1 MFFTSISSKR
11 TLSFAILCM
20 ACTLFISGCSLPWRH
35 HSINA
40 STANIPTP
48 TTQQL
53 LTALQKNF
61 RAVSS
66 FHVVLQVQNPGP
78 ATPNQIQIHSA
89 DGDVLMP
96 DKVKAQASVVLSGQA
111 VTVNLISAGN
121 NEYITDPIT
130 GQWRVIKGILDPRTL
145 TNPNTGLIS
154 LISKIQNVSNPVSD
168 VVNNVPCWRVT
179 GQLDAKNIAFFTG
192 GGVPAG
198 TMLQTNACIGKLDS
212 LLYQVTVTGEAAAGD
227 TPQTAYDFA
236 LSQYNEKISINAPT
250 I

>member
-1 MFFTSISSKR
+1 MFFTGISSKR
-11 TLSFAILCM
+11 ALSFAIFCM
-20 ACTLFISGCSLPWRH
+20 ACTLLISGCSLPWRH

-66 FHVVLQVQNPGP
+66 FHVDLQVQNPGP
-78 ATPNQIQIHSA
+78 ATANQIQIHSA

-154 LISKIQNVSNPVSD
+154 LISKIQHVSSPVSD
-168 VVNNVPCWRVT
+168 IVNNVPCWRVT
-179 GQLDAKNIAFFTG
+179 GQLDAKDIAFFTG

-212 LLYQVTVTGEAAAGD
+212 LLYQVTVTGEAAVGD
-227 TPQTAYDFA
+227 TAQTAYDFA

>member
-1 MFFTSISSKR
+1 MFFTGISAKR
-11 TLSFAILCM
+11 ACFFAIFCV
-20 ACTLFISGCSLPWRH
+20 ACTLLISGCRFPWRH
-35 HSINA
+35 YNTTTSNV
-40 STANIPTP
+40 NVPKP

-53 LTALQKNF
+53 LTAVQKNF
-61 RAVSS
+61 RTVSS
-66 FHVVLQVQNPGP
+66 FHVVLQVQNPGA
-78 ATPNQIQIHSA
+78 ATPDKVQIHSA

-96 DKVKAQASVVLSGQA
+96 DKVKAQATVVLSGQS

-121 NEYITDPIT
+121 NQYITDPIT
-130 GQWRVIKGILDPRTL
+130 GQWRVIKGVLDPRTL
-145 TNPNTGLIS
+145 TNPNTGLVS
-154 LISKIQNVSNPVSD
+154 LIGKIQHVSSPASD

-212 LLYQVTVTGEAAAGD
+212 LPYQVIVTGQAAAGD
-227 TPQTAYDFA
+227 TAQTAYDFA
-236 LSQYNEKISINAPT
+236 LSQYNENISINPPT

>member
-1 MFFTSISSKR
+1 MFFTRIPAIRS
-11 TLSFAILCM
+11 LSFAILCM
-20 ACTLFISGCSLPWRH
+20 ACVLLISGCSFPWRQH
-35 HSINA
+35 NVNA
-40 STANIPTP
+40 SSANIPKP

-78 ATPNQIQIHSA
+78 ATANTIQIDSA

-96 DKVKAQASVVLSGQA
+96 DKVKAQATVVLSGQS
-111 VTVNLISAGN
+111 VTVNLISTGN

-130 GQWRVIKGILDPRTL
+130 GQWRVVKGVLDPRTL

-154 LISKIQNVSNPVSD
+154 LISKLQNVSSPVSD

-179 GQLDAKNIAFFTG
+179 GRLDAKNIAFFTG

-212 LLYQVTVTGEAAAGD
+212 LPYQVTVTGQAAAGD
-227 TPQTAYDFA
+227 TAQTAYDFA
-236 LSQYNEKISINAPT
+236 LSQYNENISINAPA

>member
-1 MFFTSISSKR
+1 MFFTRIPAKR
-11 TLSFAILCM
+11 AFSFAILCM
-20 ACTLFISGCSLPWRH
+20 ACILLISGCSFPWRH
-35 HSINA
+35 HSVNA
-40 STANIPTP
+40 STANIPKP
-48 TTQQL
+48 TTRQL
-53 LTALQKNF
+53 FTALQKNF
-61 RAVSS
+61 RTVSS

-78 ATPNQIQIHSA
+78 ASADKIQINSA

-96 DKVKAQASVVLSGQA
+96 DKVKAQASVVLSGQS
-111 VTVNLISAGN
+111 VTINLISAGN

-130 GQWRVIKGILDPRTL
+130 GQWRIVKGVLDPRTL

-154 LISKIQNVSNPVSD
+154 LIDKLQDVSSPVSD

-192 GGVPAG
+192 GGVPSG

-212 LLYQVTVTGEAAAGD
+212 LPYQVTVTGQAAAGD
-227 TPQTAYDFA
+227 SAQTAYDFA
-236 LSQYNEKISINAPT
+236 LSQYNENISINAPA